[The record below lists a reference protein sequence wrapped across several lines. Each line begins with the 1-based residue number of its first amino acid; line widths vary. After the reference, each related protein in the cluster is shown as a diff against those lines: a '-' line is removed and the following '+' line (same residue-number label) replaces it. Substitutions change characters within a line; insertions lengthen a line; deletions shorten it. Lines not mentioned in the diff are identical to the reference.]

1 MADKNITLKVEGM
14 HCNGCAMNV
23 QAALEED
30 TAGVAK
36 ADVDLGKQQVTVTYD
51 PDEVSLE
58 IMEEAVK
65 DAGYKL
71 VLP

>member
-1 MADKNITLKVEGM
+1 MADERITLKVEGM

-23 QAALEED
+23 QATLEED
-30 TAGVAK
+30 TAGVEK
-36 ADVDLGKQQVTVTYD
+36 AVVDLAKNQVTITYD
-51 PDEVSLE
+51 PDVVSLE

>member
-1 MADKNITLKVEGM
+1 MADKSITLKVEGM

-30 TAGVAK
+30 TAGVSKAK
-36 ADVDLGKQQVTVTYD
+36 VDLDKAQVTVTYD

-58 IMEEAVK
+58 VMENAVQ